1 MNLFPMRAAVALVAC
16 GGPALAIAQS
26 LPEGWTAREAGGGI
40 LYTPAQLPPGMQFSL
55 FAITVGVGN
64 ATTSA
69 AFEQSKARAMTPEAL
84 QCGAPQQDKGA
95 VTQRC
100 NGVNGALDVTFVQLP
115 VRGGQAHLMRIAL
128 QGDEAVL
135 RPHKDGFTAVMQAAT
150 KSWQAGASGKPAPAE
165 PPPPSKKDLEAKAR
179 SESRNAIA
187 EAVRTAPGK
196 GLRSDQVEGV
206 LNDWRQVYRINGLQY
221 EETLYLL
228 LKDGTAY
235 YDVWLP
241 PEDFDVAASRK
252 LQPAR
257 WSEWRYR
264 NGAYELRASEKDAW
278 RRLSQAT
285 LGKPAGRD
293 ERLSKAYV
301 HSRFANNGGLGGS
314 ADQWTIF
321 FRPDGRYEESSYG
334 IQGTGTVQ
342 AGNGYTGGSSRG
354 TGKDGSWSSG
364 SGSQTGPGGTVSS
377 GSTQTRNDGSA
388 YAGSYRI
395 DGWTIEF
402 QVDNGKTTRKLFFHT
417 GAGINLGGTWY
428 SLRK

>member
-1 MNLFPMRAAVALVAC
+1 MSLFPMRAACVVLAC
-16 GGPALAIAQS
+16 GSALAFAQS
-26 LPEGWTAREAGGGI
+26 LPEGWTSREVDGGI
-40 LYTPAQLPPGMQFSL
+40 LYSPARLPPGMQFSL
-55 FAITVGVGN
+55 FAVTVGVGN

-69 AFEQSKARAMTPEAL
+69 AFELAKARAMPPEAL
-84 QCGAPQQDKGA
+84 QCRAPQQDSGA

-100 NGVNGALDVTFVQLP
+100 SGSNGTLDVTFVQLP
-115 VRGGQAHLMRIAL
+115 VRGGQAHLMRMAL
-128 QGDEAVL
+128 QGDEAAL
-135 RPHKDGFTAVMQAAT
+135 KPHKDGFSAVMQAQT
-150 KSWQAGASGKPAPAE
+150 QAWKASAGGKPAPPE
-165 PPPPSKKDLEAKAR
+165 PSKKDLEAKAR
-179 SESRNAIA
+179 TEARNAIA

-206 LNDWRQVYRINGLQY
+206 LNDWRQVYEISGLQY
-221 EETLYLL
+221 DETLYLL

-235 YDVWLP
+235 SDAWVP

-252 LQPAR
+252 LQPGR
-257 WSEWRYR
+257 WLQWRR
-264 NGAYELRASEKDAW
+264 QNGAYELRGSEKDSW

-285 LGKPAGRD
+285 LGTPARRD

-301 HSRFANNGGLGGS
+301 HSSFANRGGLGGS
-314 ADQWTIF
+314 ANQWTIF

-334 IQGTGTVQ
+334 IQGTGAVQ

-354 TGKDGSWSSG
+354 SGKDGSWSSG

-388 YAGSYRI
+388 YAGNYRL

-402 QVDNGKTTRKLFFHT
+402 QVDNGKTTRKLFFHS
-417 GAGINLGGTWY
+417 ASGINVGATWY
-428 SLRK
+428 SEKK